1 MKSDYRFLKQLFLL
15 TLGVGIVGAVL
26 FLTLFKEYYLSVFP
40 ALLAFFAIMTL
51 TFHHILEGSFKK
63 SPKNFS
69 YMFMGLSAGKLFL
82 MLLMI
87 VVYLILRR
95 DTVIPFLAGT
105 FLLYLVFTLFEVKT
119 LLRMVQDK

>member
-26 FLTLFKEYYLSVFP
+26 FLTLLKEYYLSVFP

-51 TFHHILEGSFKK
+51 AFHLILEGSFKK
-63 SPKNFS
+63 NPKNFS
-69 YMFMGLSAGKLFL
+69 YIFMGLSAGKLFL

-87 VVYLILRR
+87 VVYLIIKR
-95 DTVIPFLAGT
+95 DTVIPFLGGT